1 MSTFNYHYII
11 IGAGAAGLNL
21 ALAMNEDAFFKDKK
35 ILILDKDKK
44 TKTTELGVFGKKGM
58 ASGITSFLKLGRNL
72 SLLPKVKTSILI

>member
-44 TKTTELGVFGKKGM
+44 TENDRTWSFWEKGNGKWDHIVSKNM
-58 ASGITSFLKLGRNL
+58 EEIYRYCQR
-72 SLLPKVKTSILI
+72 